1 MNKRRL
7 VMRGA
12 QAWFVIGGFTAY
24 HELTCTPGE
33 LMSEAIDRAI
43 EKHPILTRLVFV
55 IIMLHLN
62 NWIPKRLMWLDPF
75 HQLAVVT
82 KKVA

>member
-12 QAWFVIGGFTAY
+12 KAWVAIAGFSAY
-24 HELTCTPGE
+24 HELFCDDGE
-33 LMSEAIDRAI
+33 LLSEAIDRAI
-43 EKHPILTRLVFV
+43 EKHPILTRLIFV

-62 NWIPKRLMWLDPF
+62 NWIPKKLMWLDPF
-75 HQLAVVT
+75 HQLAVLT
-82 KKVA
+82 KRVA